1 MKKILSILLALIFC
15 FGTLISCGNEE
26 YSSSK
31 SESSSE
37 FVEESSSQSQGEETD
52 SEMNSETI
60 PEKEYRS
67 YIFRDV
73 MDIKYDT
80 WLIKGLV
87 RPIID
92 HCEKTINGRVYSPTT
107 KVDAYLYDGYLKA
120 TDYYDA
126 GSGASFIVEQTE
138 DGASIEDAEVYYF
151 NCPVKDKYAERFK
164 ESEISISKIAMD
176 FAKEYISDFSIYK
189 LDIDA
194 VQVAVGTNSGL
205 YATKYTFSRKI
216 NGYSTTDNLS
226 ITVTFGGT
234 IEEFSIGQIGAFD
247 EVEKTVDF
255 EKVEESV
262 KKELEYE
269 CYKLDVDM
277 SAVSPQS
284 SRLIKR
290 DDGRIVLA
298 QVFTITVNKP
308 NEEFL
313 QKNMTIITPL
323 DFEPFEI
330 NIEK

>member
-1 MKKILSILLALIFC
+1 
-15 FGTLISCGNEE
+15 
-26 YSSSK
+26 
-31 SESSSE
+31 
-37 FVEESSSQSQGEETD
+37 
-52 SEMNSETI
+52 
-60 PEKEYRS
+60 
-67 YIFRDV
+67 
-73 MDIKYDT
+73 
-80 WLIKGLV
+80 
-87 RPIID
+87 
-92 HCEKTINGRVYSPTT
+92 
-107 KVDAYLYDGYLKA
+107 
-120 TDYYDA
+120 
-126 GSGASFIVEQTE
+126 
-138 DGASIEDAEVYYF
+138 
-151 NCPVKDKYAERFK
+151 
-164 ESEISISKIAMD
+164 MD
-176 FAKEYISDFSIYK
+176 FAKEYNITDFSLYN
-189 LDIDA
+189 LDIIG

-216 NGYSTTDNLS
+216 NGYSTTDYLS

-277 SAVSPQS
+277 TAVSPQS

-313 QKNMTIITPL
+313 QKSMTIITPL

>member
-1 MKKILSILLALIFC
+1 MKKILSLLLALTFC
-15 FGTLISCGNEE
+15 FIALISCGNEE
-26 YSSSK
+26 S
-31 SESSSE
+31 
-37 FVEESSSQSQGEETD
+37 SSSQSESSQESISQSQSEENN
-52 SEMNSETI
+52 SETNSETI

-80 WLIKGLV
+80 WLVEGSMC
-87 RPIID
+87 PITD
-92 HCEKTINGRVYSPTT
+92 SYEKIINGKVYSPTL
-107 KVDAYLYDGYLKA
+107 KNYAFLYDGYLTA
-120 TDYYDA
+120 TYYYDSN
-126 GSGASFIVEQTE
+126 SGARFITE
-138 DGASIEDAEVYYF
+138 KTDNETSIENAKVFYF
-151 NCPVKDKYAERFK
+151 SCPVEDKSMERFK
-164 ESEISISKIAMD
+164 KSETPVPKIVMD
-176 FAKEYISDFSIYK
+176 FAKEYNITDFSLYN
-189 LDIDA
+189 LDTIG
-194 VQVAVGTNSGL
+194 VEVSPGTNSGF
-205 YATKYTFSRKI
+205 YATKYTFSRKV
-216 NGYSTTDNLS
+216 NGYSTTDYLS

-277 SAVSPQS
+277 TAVSPRS

-308 NEEFL
+308 NEDFL